1 MKNLFALRSGGE
13 RIFPARTEFQ
23 PISTHRRTGSPGGL
37 ALLAGPLLMFH
48 AGSLSAITFPPTAT
62 VPKNAV
68 NFLGLNQYVEV
79 ANPTDFNLTGP
90 MTVEA
95 WVNVSTFDK
104 SYQTIV
110 SKGEA
115 WGLVRSGSTGR
126 ISFRTRNA
134 GIFHE

>member
-1 MKNLFALRSGGE
+1 MKNFFALRACGE
-13 RIFPARTEFQ
+13 RLFSARTKVR
-23 PISTHRRTGSPGGL
+23 PISTHRRRELLCGL
-37 ALLAGPLLMFH
+37 TMLAGILLVFH
-48 AGSLSAITFPPTAT
+48 AESLSAITFPPTAT

-104 SYQTIV
+104 S
-110 SKGEA
+110 
-115 WGLVRSGSTGR
+115 
-126 ISFRTRNA
+126 
-134 GIFHE
+134 